1 MKKGPVR
8 EWFDA
13 LLFAVIA
20 ATLIRWATFEA
31 FTIPTPSMEKSLLVG
46 DFLFVNK
53 LNYGPRTPKTP
64 LQVPLTHQKIW
75 GTDIQSYLDWIQL
88 PTFRL
93 PGFGEV
99 ERNDVV
105 VFNYPNE
112 LDKPLDLKTYYV
124 KRCVGLPSDT
134 IEIDNGDV
142 KINGEILEMP
152 EGLQNRYFLQTN
164 TTINER
170 VFRKYDIW
178 EYTKVTN
185 GYYINTQ
192 EENANAI
199 GNESFIDDV
208 ILYRM
213 DKSLT
218 TGRIFPDQE
227 TYPWNTDF
235 YGPLLIPFNNLEI
248 EINKENI
255 KKYGSTILNYENIDN
270 VKIEDDNLIINNEIV
285 SKYTFKQDYYFM
297 MGDNRHNS
305 EDSRFW
311 GFVPYDHILGEASFI
326 WFSYNYQEDKNKW
339 KKIEENKTIIIKN
352 LIRAITSLHKN
363 NIEISWLCDSE
374 RMPLLARGI
383 KKTDV

>member
-1 MKKGPVR
+1 MKKGPIR

-53 LNYGPRTPKTP
+53 LNYGPRTAKTP

-134 IEIDNGDV
+134 IEIDNGNV
-142 KINGEILEMP
+142 IINGEILELP

-326 WFSYNYQEDKNKW
+326 WFSYNYQEDNLFSAIRWNRFLKV
-339 KKIEENKTIIIKN
+339 IK
-352 LIRAITSLHKN
+352 
-363 NIEISWLCDSE
+363 
-374 RMPLLARGI
+374 
-383 KKTDV
+383 

>member
-1 MKKGPVR
+1 MKKGPIR

-75 GTDIQSYLDWIQL
+75 GTDIKSYLDWIEL

-93 PGFGEV
+93 PGFGEI

-134 IEIDNGDV
+134 IEIDNGNV
-142 KINGEILEMP
+142 LINSSILEIP
-152 EGLQNRYFLQTN
+152 EGLQNRYFLQTDK
-164 TTINER
+164 TINER

-178 EYTKVTN
+178 EYTKVTG
-185 GYYINTQ
+185 GYYINTK
-192 EENANAI
+192 EENANSI
-199 GNESFIDDV
+199 GNESFINEV

-235 YGPLLIPFNNLEI
+235 YGPLLIPFKNLEI
-248 EINKENI
+248 EINKKNI
-255 KKYGSTILNYENIDN
+255 KKYGSTILNYENLNN
-270 VKIEDDNLIINNEIV
+270 VKIEGDNLLIDNQIV

-326 WFSYNYQEDKNKW
+326 WFSYNYQE
-339 KKIEENKTIIIKN
+339 ENLFN
-352 LIRAITSLHKN
+352 AIRWNRFLKVI
-363 NIEISWLCDSE
+363 D
-374 RMPLLARGI
+374 
-383 KKTDV
+383 